1 MFSRFI
7 LRLLCFDPAIL
18 SSSFLPPT
26 NGVFFLFLCLFPL
39 SFRSV
44 RRKKGKNEEDCVFLD
59 LERWSL
65 IDDRRPRDEET
76 LFPVISPLST
86 ATASAA
92 VRRTVPRGSTME
104 LRLTHFRGAVAASYN
119 CDKLKTKSRQQL
131 AVASLAA
138 LFAFV
143 RCSLHFLLPLRASTS
158 DRRSTKE
165 AIHEMKW
172 EDKST

>member
-1 MFSRFI
+1 
-7 LRLLCFDPAIL
+7 
-18 SSSFLPPT
+18 
-26 NGVFFLFLCLFPL
+26 
-39 SFRSV
+39 
-44 RRKKGKNEEDCVFLD
+44 
-59 LERWSL
+59 
-65 IDDRRPRDEET
+65 
-76 LFPVISPLST
+76 
-86 ATASAA
+86 
-92 VRRTVPRGSTME
+92 ME

-143 RCSLHFLLPLRASTS
+143 RCSLHFPLPLRASTS